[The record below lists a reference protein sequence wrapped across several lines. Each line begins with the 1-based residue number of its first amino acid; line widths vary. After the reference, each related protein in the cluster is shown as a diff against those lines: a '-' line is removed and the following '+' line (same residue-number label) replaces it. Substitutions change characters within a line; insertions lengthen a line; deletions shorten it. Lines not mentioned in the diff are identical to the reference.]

1 MSHFVGLCF
10 GDNWEDYLEN
20 YYEGLE
26 VEAYIA
32 YTKEEAIDEVKKM
45 RAYNYERAVEMLQKP
60 DLNSKQ
66 IEHYQNIIDLGL
78 FISYEDAWKEAQ
90 DWGYEI
96 DEDENLLSTYNPESR
111 WDWYSIGG
119 RWDGF
124 LHYKDVEPGLEET
137 NEAYIHELDMDYLLE
152 NIPFCFVTE
161 DGEWREK
168 GEMGWWCSV
177 SNEKPEE
184 TWKQQFRDY
193 VKSLDPNCLVTVIDF
208 HI

>member
-10 GDNWEDYLEN
+10 GDNWEDHLEN

-32 YTKEEAIDEVKKM
+32 YTKEEAIDEVKKQ
-45 RAYNYERAVEMLQKP
+45 RAYSYERAVEMLQKP
-60 DLNSKQ
+60 DLTSKQ
-66 IEHYQNIIDLGL
+66 IEHYQKIIDDGL
-78 FISYEDAWKEAQ
+78 FISYEDAWKEAK
-90 DWGYEI
+90 DWGYEV
-96 DEDENLLSTYNPESR
+96 DEDENLLSTYNPDSR

-152 NIPFCFVTE
+152 NTPFCFVTE

-168 GEMGWWCSV
+168 GEMGWWCAV

>member
-78 FISYEDAWKEAQ
+78 FISYEDAWNEAQ
-90 DWGYEI
+90 DWGYEV
-96 DEDENLLSTYNPESR
+96 DEDENLLTTYNPDSR

>member
-10 GDNWEDYLEN
+10 GNNWENNLDR

-26 VEAYIA
+26 VEPYIA
-32 YTKEEAIDEVKKM
+32 YTKDEAVDEIKRM
-45 RAYNYERAVEMLQKP
+45 RAYNYERAVEMLQKQ
-60 DLNSKQ
+60 DLNPNL
-66 IEHYQNIIDLGL
+66 IGHYQNIIDKGL
-78 FISYEDAWKEAQ
+78 FISYEDAWKEAK

-96 DEDENLLSTYNPESR
+96 DEDENLLSTYNPDSR

-124 LHYKDVEPGLEET
+124 LHYKDAEPGLEET

-152 NIPFCFVTE
+152 HIPFCFVTE
-161 DGEWREK
+161 DGEWMEK

-177 SNEKPEE
+177 SNEKPEDS
-184 TWKQQFRDY
+184 WKQQFVDY
-193 VKSLDPNCLVTVIDF
+193 VKSLDADCLVTVIDF

>member
-26 VEAYIA
+26 VEAYVA

-78 FISYEDAWKEAQ
+78 FISYEDAWKAAQ

>member
-26 VEAYIA
+26 VEAYVA

-78 FISYEDAWKEAQ
+78 FISYEDAWKEAK
-90 DWGYEI
+90 DWGYEV
-96 DEDENLLSTYNPESR
+96 DEDENLLSTYNPDSR

-119 RWDGF
+119 RWNGF
-124 LHYKDVEPGLEET
+124 LHYKDAEPGLEET

-152 NIPFCFVTE
+152 HIPFCFVTE
-161 DGEWREK
+161 DGEWMEK

-177 SNEKPEE
+177 SNEKSENS
-184 TWKQQFRDY
+184 WKQQFVDY
-193 VKSLDPNCLVTVIDF
+193 VKSLDANCLVTVVDF

>member
-10 GDNWEDYLEN
+10 GVDWEDNLDR

-26 VEAYIA
+26 VEPYIA
-32 YTKEEAIDEVKKM
+32 YTKDEAVDEIKKM
-45 RAYNYERAVEMLQKP
+45 RAYNYERAVEMIQKP
-60 DLNSKQ
+60 DLNSELV
-66 IEHYQNIIDLGL
+66 EHYQKIIDRGL

-96 DEDENLLSTYNPESR
+96 DEDENLLSTYNPDSR

-124 LHYKDVEPGLEET
+124 LHYKDAEPGLEET

-152 NIPFCFVTE
+152 NIPFCFITE

-168 GEMGWWCSV
+168 GEIGWWCSV

-184 TWKQQFRDY
+184 VWKQQFRDY